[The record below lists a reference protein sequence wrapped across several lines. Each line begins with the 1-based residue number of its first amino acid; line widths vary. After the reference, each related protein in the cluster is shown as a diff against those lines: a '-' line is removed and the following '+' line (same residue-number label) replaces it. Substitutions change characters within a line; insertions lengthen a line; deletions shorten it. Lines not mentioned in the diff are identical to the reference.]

1 MSKRKQN
8 TIALKRENLIN
19 RLRILLIAALT
30 IITFYPPYLQ
40 GLYFEKHVLPT
51 QIIVFVTFIVFL
63 IYKLLKKDYT
73 FFRTPIDYACLGFVI
88 VYFIS
93 IFVAVHTRS
102 AIIEW
107 LKYCMYFA
115 VFYMISD
122 LADNLKTKLLFL
134 WTIIISAFG
143 VSVIG
148 LDAAFG
154 GNFVRILNKFF
165 NQLGVK
171 GDLFFGLYSNNRI
184 HSTLQYANALASY
197 LMAVF
202 FVTVGLLMFYNKWW
216 QKAILGAIS
225 YILFLAFMLT
235 HSRGA
240 QVLFPVV
247 LIILLIAAPKEN
259 KINTVTHVLI
269 LALPAGIISFII
281 NVYFVSGDKISKAII
296 LLICGLILNS
306 LIGIVIKSLG
316 GILQKINWKIYVALL
331 AVVIL
336 AAGVV
341 GNYVINSSVPVELSL
356 MNSEENKTVSVSK
369 EIALRPNKDYILR
382 FEAESKMLDEKPYS
396 FFVRIYSKNLRN
408 ILFGGSKQLYRQNIM
423 KTNGLEQIDIPFSTQ
438 EDTRLINANFA
449 IYYSGTSVTIKNAS
463 VIDAE
468 TGKTVKNIV
477 LKNKYNLDKIIS
489 RFQNIFLQ
497 RSLVSRAIFY
507 KDGLKIFL
515 DYWLLG
521 AGGGAWSYLYRQYQS
536 YNYNSNQAHNYPL
549 QLGIETGILGLINL
563 ACLVII
569 IIVFY
574 FKHYKKG
581 NSDNISAIIFTSIAA
596 LFMHSVIDFDF
607 SESSILL
614 LFWSLIALFNKELL
628 ERLLLEDFKMLSI
641 KRKNKFVNANSK
653 VTVYIGITFSI
664 ITLYFSSI
672 FFAASTYAKESFDS
686 LQDNNIDTAINMME
700 KAIKLDRFNEKYV
713 LGYNP
718 IVNRP
723 DIKVGL
729 INILLLK
736 NDMYE
741 KAQKS
746 GEQISETD
754 LNQFQKQ
761 LSRAELYI
769 RNIEKKAR
777 NNLFLTTDLASY
789 CFTNGEIDKGLEFLD
804 LAISYYPFEPSL
816 WNAKIDV
823 CCQLIATYF
832 NNGDYKKA
840 EEYLERCL
848 NAIKEASEI
857 NKNNLNP
864 FLFNAESVELLQ
876 KMKYLKDNWIIKES
890 CDVNSIIHYSICDL
904 DVNNDGIPDQ
914 WKSGN
919 TELINVATDGNNL
932 LITSFGRAFLYTNYP
947 IIIEQ
952 GKTYQIEVK
961 TKDDLQYLTYY
972 IPGIMS
978 KAMSFTREDGN
989 YKAELLVENNP
1000 DSNGNQLRL
1009 YIESDC
1015 VIESI
1020 IVKEKNGI

>member
-122 LADNLKTKLLFL
+122 LADNQKTKLLFL

-154 GNFVRILNKFF
+154 GNFVRTLNKFF

-202 FVTVGLLMFYNKWW
+202 FVTVGLLMFYNKLW

-225 YILFLAFMLT
+225 YILFLTFMLT
-235 HSRGA
+235 QSRGA

-247 LIILLIAAPKEN
+247 VIILFILMQKRR
-259 KINTVTHVLI
+259 KINSVTHVIL
-269 LALPAGIISFII
+269 LALPAAIISLFITSYLSH
-281 NVYFVSGDKISKAII
+281 NNTNKATFWII
-296 LLICGLILNS
+296 LGLVLTVFLSVIVKY
-306 LIGIVIKSLG
+306 IGS
-316 GILQKINWKIYVALL
+316 ILQKIDWKIYVLIL
-331 AVVIL
+331 VVIVI
-336 AAGVV
+336 ATGIAIS
-341 GNYVINSSVPVELSL
+341 YVISSSVPVELSL
-356 MNSEENKTVSVSK
+356 MDSGENRTVSVSK
-369 EIALRPNKDYILR
+369 DIALKPNKDYILR
-382 FEAESKMLDEKPYS
+382 FEAEGKMLDEKPYS
-396 FFVRIYSKNLRN
+396 FFVRIYSKNMSN
-408 ILFGGSKQLYRQNIM
+408 ILFGGSKQLLRQNIA
-423 KTNGLEQIDIPFSTQ
+423 KTDGFDEFEIPFST
-438 EDTRLINANFA
+438 EDDTELINANFA
-449 IYYSGTSVTIKNAS
+449 IYYSGTGVTIKKAL

-477 LKNKYNLDKIIS
+477 LKNKYNLDRIIS
-489 RFQNIFLQ
+489 RFQNILLKK
-497 RSLVSRAIFY
+497 SLVSRIIFY
-507 KDGLKIFL
+507 KDGIRIFF
-515 DYWLLG
+515 DNWFLG

-549 QLGIETGILGLINL
+549 QVGIETGIIGLINL
-563 ACLVII
+563 AYLVII
-569 IIVFY
+569 IIVLFTKY
-574 FKHYKKG
+574 YKKRS
-581 NSDNISAIIFTSIAA
+581 NDQIFVFVFTAIAA
-596 LFMHSVIDFDF
+596 LLMHSVIDFDF
-607 SESSILL
+607 SESSMIM
-614 LFWSLIALFNKELL
+614 LFWSLIALFNRELIEIL
-628 ERLLLEDFKMLSI
+628 SLEDFKLLRI
-641 KRKNKFVNANSK
+641 KINNKFTIANRK
-653 VTVYIGITFSI
+653 VKVYIGIAISI

-672 FFAASTYAKESFDS
+672 FFVASTYAWKSFVS

-700 KAIKLDRFNEKYV
+700 KAIKFDRFNEKYV

-718 IVNRP
+718 IANRP

-729 INILLLK
+729 INILFIK
-736 NDMYE
+736 NDIYE
-741 KAQKS
+741 RAQKR
-746 GEQISETD
+746 GEQIPD
-754 LNQFQKQ
+754 LDLYQFQKQ
-761 LSRAELYI
+761 LSNVDLYI
-769 RNIEKKAR
+769 RKIEKKAK
-777 NNLFLTTDLASY
+777 NNLFLTTDLANY
-789 CFTNGEIDKGLEFLD
+789 YFNTGEIDKGLEFLD

-816 WNAKIDV
+816 WHVKIDV
-823 CCQLIATYF
+823 YYQLMATYF
-832 NNGDYKKA
+832 NNKDYEKA
-840 EEYLERCL
+840 EDYLGKGL
-848 NAIKEASEI
+848 NVINEAKNI
-857 NKNNLNP
+857 NEKNLNP

-919 TELINVATDGNNL
+919 TELINVATDGSNL
-932 LITSFGRAFLYTNYP
+932 LITSYGRTYLYTNYP
-947 IIIEQ
+947 IMIEQ